1 MVVKI
6 NADKTYQIAHSQLG
20 DYSGAEPILELVL
33 KSSGLKQ

>member
-6 NADKTYQIAHSQLG
+6 NADTYQIAHSQLG

-33 KSSGLKQ
+33 KFSGLKQ